1 MSEADA
7 DITTAPQHGAS
18 EQHASRKLI
27 PFSGARPRHHL
38 DIAYLS
44 LKRTGVAASLVLHSL
59 LIVFALVNL
68 HWAMP
73 STELEPLVV
82 SVTLEDMPE
91 EEARRSPEEVE
102 PPEEAAP
109 PEGMVVQAP
118 AKDNAK
124 LISANKSDEAV
135 IHPHDMFF
143 GGVLKQ
149 GNEIRWS
156 LRALAAEAYT
166 LDDYLGNYKIR
177 GEDRIIRIIDGRKK
191 YGKLLFLDEQTGELR
206 QLTQFGD
213 KIFTYGPTFE
223 AEEPVVGSITFLPI
237 KHHAESGDTEIPSR
251 ILWLPPDPPS
261 KYGEK
266 IRFDE
271 REVQV
276 AAGLRGFLT
285 APPGK
290 GPYPAVVWA
299 ADAGC
304 RSHFSYRVVARE
316 LALNGMAMLSLTAPE
331 CPDPPDDLRP
341 VVTAEHI
348 RQGLA
353 FLRNL
358 PGVDARQ
365 VGVWARNAGLGP
377 ALDTFDQPG
386 GPTFLITI
394 QEKVDEDA
402 LSTAQIHAPR
412 DVRSLWFL
420 VGDNTWSTAMT
431 KRLSGRDVEVRA
443 ITPPRTYD
451 TRSDP
456 DADIDRLKLIG
467 PVYAADVLK
476 WQGIE
481 HPADQ
486 GDS

>member
-7 DITTAPQHGAS
+7 DIATAPQHGAS
-18 EQHASRKLI
+18 GQHEPRKLI
-27 PFSGARPRHHL
+27 PLSGIRPRHHL
-38 DIAYLS
+38 GIAYLS
-44 LKRTGVAASLVLHSL
+44 LRRSGVAASLVLHSL
-59 LIVFALVNL
+59 LIFFALVNL

-82 SVTLEDMPE
+82 NVTLEDMPE
-91 EEARRSPEEVE
+91 EEAQQPPEETQ
-102 PPEEAAP
+102 PPEAAP
-109 PEGMVVQAP
+109 PEGVEVQAP

-135 IHPHDMFF
+135 IQPHDMFF

-166 LDDYLGNYKIR
+166 LDDYLGSYRIR

-223 AEEPVVGSITFLPI
+223 AEEPVVGSLTFLPI

-261 KYGEK
+261 KFGEK

-285 APPGK
+285 APPGN
-290 GPYPAVVWA
+290 GPFPAVVWA

-304 RSHFSYRVVARE
+304 RSHFSYRIVARE
-316 LALNGMAMLSLTAPE
+316 LALNGVTMLSLAAPE
-331 CPDPPDDLRP
+331 CPDPQDGLRP

-348 RQGLA
+348 REALA
-353 FLRNL
+353 FLRNM
-358 PGVDARQ
+358 PGVDARR
-365 VGVWARNAGLGP
+365 VGVWARNAGLNP
-377 ALDTFDQPG
+377 ALETFGQPG
-386 GPTFLITI
+386 GPAFLITI
-394 QEKVDEDA
+394 QEEVDEDA
-402 LSTAQIHAPR
+402 LSQDRVHAPK
-412 DVRSLWFL
+412 DAQSLWFL
-420 VGDNTWSTAMT
+420 VGDTKWSAAMT

-443 ITPPRTYD
+443 MTPPRTYD

-467 PVYAADVLK
+467 PVYATDALK
-476 WQGIE
+476 WLGVTKGE
-481 HPADQ
+481 
-486 GDS
+486 